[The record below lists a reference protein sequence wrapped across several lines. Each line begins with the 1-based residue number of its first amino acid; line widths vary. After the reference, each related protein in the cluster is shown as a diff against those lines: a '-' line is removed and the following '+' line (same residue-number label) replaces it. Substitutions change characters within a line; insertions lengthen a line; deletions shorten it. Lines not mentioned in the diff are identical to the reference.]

1 MSNISKILL
10 GSHREGGTMGHSD
23 DLWLFFLD
31 QIMMLVYFYL
41 WRTILLYFEI
51 EEFIFTW
58 DLIYL
63 QIVYSPKN

>member
-1 MSNISKILL
+1 
-10 GSHREGGTMGHSD
+10 MGHSD

-58 DLIYL
+58 DLIYF